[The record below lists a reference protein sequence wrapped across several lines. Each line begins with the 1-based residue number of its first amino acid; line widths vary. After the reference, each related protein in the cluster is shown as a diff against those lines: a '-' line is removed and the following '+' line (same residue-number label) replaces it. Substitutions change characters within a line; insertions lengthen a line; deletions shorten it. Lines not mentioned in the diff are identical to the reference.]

1 MIVFGSPLNG
11 GARQAP
17 AVSVVMAVYNA
28 EDFLAEAIES
38 VLGQT
43 LTDFELLLVD
53 DASTDGSPVIVER
66 YARADRR
73 IRAFRLARNGGTAH
87 ARNAALAHARAPL
100 VAICDDDDRQRP
112 QRLAL
117 QAAWLDA
124 PPRCVMVGGRVRPF
138 GDADAAAL
146 AWLPGDDALARPHV
160 LFQALYVDSASLFRR
175 DLARVHGLRYPS
187 GPVWEDWVFQAL
199 ALRVG
204 EIHVLPETLL
214 DYRRH
219 AAQQTSPARLMAS
232 GRRTRASMQRVLEI
246 AGVTCTRAELEL
258 HHAISPSPFGVVPDR
273 DYLLRHGDRLDADA
287 GAWLARLGRQAVR
300 AGWTEEAAYRQVAE
314 AIRRHLRQGLAAMH
328 AAHVQGE
335 ADCSV
340 RPGPCQLPRPGP
352 RS

>member
-1 MIVFGSPLNG
+1 MVVSGSPLNG
-11 GARQAP
+11 GARHAP

-43 LTDFELLLVD
+43 LTDFELLVVD
-53 DASTDGSPVIVER
+53 DASTDGSPAIVER

-100 VAICDDDDRQRP
+100 VAICDDDDRQGP

-124 PPRCVMVGGRVRPF
+124 HPRCVMVGGQVRPF
-138 GDADAAAL
+138 GGADAAAL

-160 LFQALYVDSASLFRR
+160 LFQALYVDSVSLFRR
-175 DLARVHGLRYPS
+175 GLATVHGLRYPS

-199 ALRVG
+199 ALQVG
-204 EIHVLPETLL
+204 EIHVLPEILL

-232 GRRTRASMQRVLEI
+232 GLRTRASMQRVLEI
-246 AGVTCTRAELEL
+246 AGVTCSRAELEL
-258 HHAISPSPFGVVPDR
+258 HHAIAPNPFGLVPDH
-273 DYLLRHGDRLDADA
+273 DYLLRHQDSLDADA

-300 AGWTEEAAYRQVAE
+300 AGWTDGAAYRQVVN
-314 AIRRHLRQGLAAMH
+314 AICRHLRQGLAASH
-328 AAHVQGE
+328 TGE
-335 ADCSV
+335 ADYSA
-340 RPGPCQLPRPGP
+340 RAGQGQLPPRPGP